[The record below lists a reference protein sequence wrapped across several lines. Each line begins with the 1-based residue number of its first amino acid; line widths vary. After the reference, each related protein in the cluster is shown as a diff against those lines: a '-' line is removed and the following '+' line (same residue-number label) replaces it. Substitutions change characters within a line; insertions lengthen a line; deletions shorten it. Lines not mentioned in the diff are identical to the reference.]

1 MAGITALKR
10 TGYLHGGVTHPDGRR
25 GFFKGAQADTSK
37 NSPMSPGTSVG
48 GNTRGG
54 TGKGRQDAESQYGA
68 DSYGSYDSTT
78 NTSQR
83 GPDTNITT
91 PKKKPEPTKYNTKQ
105 KNIFETYFD
114 YSPIANIFDQ
124 ISKTKFANNLNAK
137 KRANYLNN
145 LKNTD
150 PEEYNE
156 IMGDLSKLNMIAGP
170 EVIGS
175 TQIGP
180 EVKTDYGMPK
190 APPGMLSTNFEVI
203 DGRNSLGGD
212 IALEVLGQKYKD
224 TLRPPDMPDDRDGQ
238 IIVPYPYNV
247 QPFYND
253 EADVEEEK
261 TFDYRFG
268 TGQNVGANVL
278 RGYQAN
284 GGRITRA
291 GGGIMNAVPRQG
303 YFLGKVVKSVG
314 KAIGSVADAAGKVLK
329 SDLGKAAIMGAGIY
343 YGW

>member
-137 KRANYLNN
+137 K
-145 LKNTD
+145 
-150 PEEYNE
+150 E
-156 IMGDLSKLNMIAGP
+156 
-170 EVIGS
+170 
-175 TQIGP
+175 
-180 EVKTDYGMPK
+180 
-190 APPGMLSTNFEVI
+190 
-203 DGRNSLGGD
+203 
-212 IALEVLGQKYKD
+212 
-224 TLRPPDMPDDRDGQ
+224 Q
-238 IIVPYPYNV
+238 II
-247 QPFYND
+247 
-253 EADVEEEK
+253 
-261 TFDYRFG
+261 
-268 TGQNVGANVL
+268 
-278 RGYQAN
+278 
-284 GGRITRA
+284 
-291 GGGIMNAVPRQG
+291 
-303 YFLGKVVKSVG
+303 
-314 KAIGSVADAAGKVLK
+314 
-329 SDLGKAAIMGAGIY
+329 
-343 YGW
+343 